1 MSLPSA
7 RLVCETPQRIS
18 STRGHILQFTICAWS
33 PWQWRVTQQHH
44 IKAWTG
50 THAMVSNDVNRSVA
64 WIFMF
69 GPKDDDVL
77 ISWRRVGLA
86 VWFCSAIFNV
96 YIQTVGTNR
105 AWGSFTMQG
114 ICGWPIHS
122 ARWLSL
128 NMACQRSAGYVNKL
142 TAQLIFSSVILTS
155 TS

>member
-7 RLVCETPQRIS
+7 RLVCETPQRIC

-33 PWQWRVTQQHH
+33 PWMESHSKHR
-44 IKAWTG
+44 IKAHIG
-50 THAMVSNDVNRSVA
+50 THAMVSNDVNWSVV

-69 GPKDDDVL
+69 RPKDDDVL

-105 AWGSFTMQG
+105 ACGSFTMQG
-114 ICGWPIHS
+114 ICGWPVHS
-122 ARWLSL
+122 ASWLSL
-128 NMACQRSAGYVNKL
+128 NIVCQTQCGVVWINWQCNLYLVQS
-142 TAQLIFSSVILTS
+142 
-155 TS
+155 